1 MNTFPESLIEQAKE
15 SADQAAKKAV
25 ELKAEAEKAEQINQL
40 LAAMLLYIG
49 KGWIFHILNLK
60 QQQAL
65 LLKTMTSEHHPAM
78 AGLEGIH
85 HLAAEQAAKFSL
97 VHFPKSL
104 ADACNDAG
112 LPIDKES
119 RHPTY
124 LFDNN
129 FFKLTINES
138 KKTARLSNYEAK
150 ALWEIPADA
159 GAIVEGIQ
167 REHQRLFGRKFDGA
181 AFLKMLRTQY
191 LALLKQEKKKDRE
204 SVPIRDITR
213 RLGKNKDKFRTDEF
227 LIDLSRLVKD
237 GTTEI
242 DGRCLE
248 LQQTKDENRGMLL
261 YGKDGRGY
269 VGFVVFK

>member
-15 SADQAAKKAV
+15 SAEQAAKKAV

-40 LAAMLLYIG
+40 LAAMFLYIG
-49 KGWIFHILNLK
+49 KGWIFHILYLK
-60 QQQAL
+60 QQQAP

-78 AGLEGIH
+78 AVLEGIH
-85 HLAAEQAAKFSL
+85 HLASLQAAKFRP

-150 ALWEIPADA
+150 ALWEIPADI
-159 GAIVEGIQ
+159 GAIVAGIQ

-181 AFLKMLRTQY
+181 AFLKMLRAQY

-213 RLGKNKDKFRTDEF
+213 RLGKNKEKFRTDEF

-237 GTTEI
+237 GPTEI
-242 DGRCLE
+242 DGRYLE

>member
-15 SADQAAKKAV
+15 SAEQAAKKAV
-25 ELKAEAEKAEQINQL
+25 ELKAEAEKAEQISQQL
-40 LAAMLLYIG
+40 ATMFLYVG
-49 KGWIFHILNLK
+49 KGWIFHILDLR
-60 QQQAL
+60 QQQAP
-65 LLKTMTSEHHPAM
+65 LLKTMTSEHPAM
-78 AGLEGIH
+78 AVLERIH

-104 ADACNDAG
+104 ADACNDAD

-167 REHQRLFGRKFDGA
+167 REQQRLFKRKFDGA
-181 AFLKMLRTQY
+181 AFLKMLRDQY

-213 RLGKNKDKFRTDEF
+213 RLGKNRDKFRTDEF

-237 GTTEI
+237 GPTEI
-242 DGRCLE
+242 DGRYLE

-261 YGKDGRGY
+261 HRKDGRGY